1 MVGIVLWGRGDGDR
15 GEGLGAYRA
24 DSFQGGQVFEG
35 GFGGGCGE
43 GGAGDGFD
51 GWGWV
56 AGYEG
61 EEGGAEGAVFPRG
74 RVRSVN

>member
-1 MVGIVLWGRGDGDR
+1 M
-15 GEGLGAYRA
+15 
-24 DSFQGGQVFEG
+24 FEG